1 MRKKLLSVVLA
12 LAMVLSLMPMA
23 WAENGTETVSRAGEP
38 GCGQGC
44 DADARGYGAAV

>member
-23 WAENGTETVSRAGEP
+23 WAEKRDRNSDRAGEP